1 MIGLHGWT
9 AVFGVFFLG
18 LLFALTYIATQRT
31 KGLRDFIVAPTSY
44 GPIWVGLAVG
54 ATACSA
60 AATLGNPGFVYSYGW
75 SGMWYGYGYGLMV
88 IAWAV
93 SAYQLNRFSRDLEAN
108 SLPDFFGKR
117 FQSPFLRTFSAL
129 VTLFLAFYIAGQFA
143 GASLA
148 ITEMTPLTY
157 RSGILIGAAII
168 VAYVM
173 IGGAHAEIL
182 NSAIQGAFMLILG
195 VIVIFAGFVA
205 VGGIGD
211 MNVAVAAQDASL
223 GASSLFGDPHFS
235 AFNGPAIFLAL
246 GLFALTP
253 QLSRLWMALDEEKNV
268 KWALVVALIFMTVMY
283 GMMLV
288 GGLAGRAVAP
298 NLETPDVATLVLVS
312 DVVPDVVYAFAGVS
326 IFAAIMS
333 TTAGLF
339 LTCAIAVSNDL
350 YKDTIVPML
359 EWDIDESRLN
369 RQTNLGTRL
378 MILVMAVVALAIAFN
393 PPEFLTGLMWVGIG
407 AFAAA
412 FVPILLWGSIW
423 DGVTPIAAKVA
434 AVVGFSIH
442 VVGYFGLGQTLGMT
456 LWTVPWRGSGLGII
470 VSFLLVLVLSL
481 VTSQTLD
488 RSFLNEIFYRER
500 SDVDRSIADRP
511 EPGEVSDD

>member
-1 MIGLHGWT
+1 MIGLQGWT
-9 AVFGVFFLG
+9 VIFGVFFLG
-18 LLFALTYIATQRT
+18 ILFVLTYIATQRT
-31 KGLRDFIVAPTSY
+31 DGLRDFIVAPTSY
-44 GPIWVGLAVG
+44 GPVWVGLAVG

-60 AATLGNPGFVYSYGW
+60 AATLGNPGLVYSYGW

-117 FQSPFLRTFSAL
+117 FQSPFLRAFSAI

-157 RSGILIGAAII
+157 RTGILIGAAII
-168 VAYVM
+168 VAYVL

-195 VIVIFAGFVA
+195 VVVVVSAFAA

-211 MNVAVAAQDASL
+211 MNAAVVAQDASL
-223 GASSLFGDPHFS
+223 GANLLFGAPHFS
-235 AFNGPAIFLAL
+235 MFNGPAIFLAL

-268 KWALVVALIFMTVMY
+268 KWTLLFALVFMTVMY
-283 GMMLV
+283 GLMLF
-288 GGLAGRAVAP
+288 GGLAGRAIAP

-312 DVVPDVVYAFAGVS
+312 DVMPDVIYAFVGVA

-350 YKDTIVPML
+350 YKHTLVPL
-359 EWDIDESRLN
+359 FGWDIDESTLD
-369 RQTNLGTRL
+369 RQTSLGTRA
-378 MILVMAVVALAIAFN
+378 MIIVMAIVALAIAFN
-393 PPEFLTGLMWVGIG
+393 PPSFLTGLMWVGIG

-423 DGVTPIAAKVA
+423 DGVTPTAAKIS
-434 AVVGFSIH
+434 AVVGFLIH
-442 VVGYFGLGQTLGMT
+442 TVGYFGLGQTLGMT

-470 VSFLLVLVLSL
+470 VSFVLCPLLSL
-481 VTSQTLD
+481 VTNQTLD
-488 RSFLNEIFYRER
+488 KSFLNEIFYREQ
-500 SDVDRSIADRP
+500 SGVDSPVADRP
-511 EPGEVSDD
+511 ESGEATDD

>member
-1 MIGLHGWT
+1 MYGWT
-9 AVFGVFFLG
+9 AVFGILFLG
-18 LLFALTYIATQRT
+18 LLFVLTYVATKRT

-44 GPIWVGLAVG
+44 GPVWIGLAVG

-60 AATLGNPGFVYSYGW
+60 AATLGNPGLVYSYGW

-117 FQSPFLRTFSAL
+117 FQSPFLRAFSAI

-157 RSGILIGAAII
+157 TTGILIGAAII

-195 VIVIFAGFVA
+195 VIVIVSGFVA

-211 MNVAVAAQDASL
+211 MNAAVAAQDASL
-223 GASSLFGDPHFS
+223 GASSMFGEPHFS

-253 QLSRLWMALDEEKNV
+253 QLSRLWMALDDEKNV
-268 KWALVVALIFMTVMY
+268 KWTLLVALLFMTVMY
-283 GMMLV
+283 GLMLV

-298 NLETPDVATLVLVS
+298 NLETADIATLVLVS
-312 DVVPDVVYAFAGVS
+312 QVVPDAVYAFVGVA

-350 YKDTIVPML
+350 YKDTLVPLL
-359 EWDIDESRLN
+359 EWNIDEATLD

-378 MILVMAVVALAIAFN
+378 MILVMAVVALIIAFN
-393 PPEFLTGLMWVGIG
+393 PPNFLTGLMWVGIG

-423 DGVTPIAAKVA
+423 DGVTPTAAKVS

-442 VVGYFGLGQTLGMT
+442 TIGYFGLGQTLGLT

-470 VSFLLVLVLSL
+470 VSFVLVPLLSF

-488 RSFLNEIFYRER
+488 RSFLNEIFYQER
-500 SDVDRSIADRP
+500 LNVDGSVANRP
-511 EPGEVSDD
+511 EPDEVSDD

>member
-1 MIGLHGWT
+1 MSLYGWT
-9 AVFGVFFLG
+9 ALFGVFFLG
-18 LLFALTYIATQRT
+18 LLFVLTYIATKRT
-31 KGLRDFIVAPTSY
+31 EGLRDFLVAPTSY
-44 GPIWVGLAVG
+44 GPVWVGLAVG

-60 AATLGNPGFVYSYGW
+60 AATLGNPGLVYSYGW

-93 SAYQLNRFSRDLEAN
+93 SAYQLNRFSRDLGAN

-117 FQSPFLRTFSAL
+117 FQSPFLRAFSAI

-157 RSGILIGAAII
+157 TNGILIGAGII
-168 VAYVM
+168 VLYVM

-195 VIVIFAGFVA
+195 VIVIAAGFMS
-205 VGGIGD
+205 VGGIGE
-211 MNVAVAAQDASL
+211 MNAAVVAQNPSL
-223 GASSLFGDPHFS
+223 GANSMFGAPHFS
-235 AFNGPAIFLAL
+235 TFNGPAIFLAL

-253 QLSRLWMALDEEKNV
+253 QLSRLWMALDDEKNV
-268 KWALVVALIFMTVMY
+268 KWTLLVSLIFMTVMY
-283 GMMLV
+283 GLMLV

-298 NLETPDVATLVLVS
+298 GLETPDVATLILVS
-312 DVVPDVVYAFAGVS
+312 NAMPDVVYAFVGVA

-350 YKDTIVPML
+350 YKDTLVPL
-359 EWDIDESRLN
+359 LGWNVDDSTLD
-369 RQTNLGTRL
+369 RQTNIGTRL
-378 MILVMAVVALAIAFN
+378 MILIMAIVALIIAFN
-393 PPEFLTGLMWVGIG
+393 PPNFLTGLMWIGIG

-423 DGVTPIAAKVA
+423 DGVTPTAAKVSA
-434 AVVGFSIH
+434 IVGFSIH
-442 VVGYFGLGQTLGMT
+442 TIGYFGLGQTLGMT
-456 LWTVPWRGSGLGII
+456 LWTVPWRGSALGIV
-470 VSFLLVLVLSL
+470 VSFVLCPLLSL
-481 VTSQTLD
+481 ATTQTLD
-488 RSFLNEIFYRER
+488 ESFLDDIFYRKR
-500 SDVDRSIADRP
+500 SSVSREITDRP
-511 EPGEVSDD
+511 EAGEVSDD

>member
-1 MIGLHGWT
+1 MIGLYGWT
-9 AVFGVFFLG
+9 VVFGVLFCG
-18 LLFALTYIATQRT
+18 LLFVLTYIATQRT
-31 KGLRDFIVAPTSY
+31 GDLRDYIVAPQSY
-44 GPIWVGLAVG
+44 GPVWVGLAVG

-60 AATLGNPGFVYSYGW
+60 AATLGNPGFVYEYGW

-117 FQSPFLRTFSAL
+117 FQSQFMRAFSAI

-148 ITEMTPLTY
+148 ITQLTPITY
-157 RSGILIGAAII
+157 TTGVLIGAAII
-168 VAYVM
+168 VAYVV

-182 NSAIQGAFMLILG
+182 NSAVQGAFMMILG
-195 VIVIFAGFVA
+195 VIVIASAFLA
-205 VGGIGD
+205 VGSIGD
-211 MNVAVAAQDASL
+211 MNAAVVAQDPAL
-223 GASSLFGDPHFS
+223 GADSVFGSPHFS
-235 AFNGPAIFLAL
+235 PFNGPAIFISL

-268 KWALVVALIFMTVMY
+268 KYSLLVALVFMTVMY
-283 GMMLV
+283 VMMLV

-298 NLETPDVATLVLVS
+298 NLETPDVATLVIVS
-312 DVVPDVVYAFAGVS
+312 EVMPDIVLAFAGIS

-350 YKDTIVPML
+350 YKDTIVPVFELNVEEQAL
-359 EWDIDESRLN
+359 ER
-369 RQTNLGTRL
+369 RTNLWTRV
-378 MILVMAVVALAIAFN
+378 MILVLAVIALGIAFN
-393 PPEFLTGLMWVGIG
+393 PPAFLTGLMWIGIG

-423 DGVTPIAAKVA
+423 DGVTPTAAKVS
-434 AVVGFSIH
+434 AVVAFLIH

-456 LWTVPWRGSGLGII
+456 LWTVPWRGAGLGIL
-470 VSFLLVLVLSL
+470 VSAILCPLLSL
-481 VTSQTLD
+481 ATPQTLD
-488 RSFLNEIFYRER
+488 RDFLDKIFYREYSGDKDVPR
-500 SDVDRSIADRP
+500 SP
-511 EPGEVSDD
+511 EGGETTDD

>member
-1 MIGLHGWT
+1 MIGLYGWT
-9 AVFGVFFLG
+9 AVFGVLFLG
-18 LLFALTYIATQRT
+18 LLFVLTYIATQRT
-31 KGLRDFIVAPTSY
+31 DGLRDFIVAPTSY
-44 GPIWVGLAVG
+44 GPVWVGLAVG

-60 AATLGNPGFVYSYGW
+60 AATLGNPGLVYSYGW

-93 SAYQLNRFSRDLEAN
+93 SAYQLNRFSRDLNAN

-117 FQSPFLRTFSAL
+117 FQSPFLRAFSAI

-157 RSGILIGAAII
+157 TSGVLIGAAII

-195 VIVIFAGFVA
+195 VIVIAAGFIA

-211 MNVAVAAQDASL
+211 MNAAVVAQDASL
-223 GASSLFGDPHFS
+223 GASSVFGIPHFS
-235 AFNGPAIFLAL
+235 MFNGPAIFLAL

-268 KWALVVALIFMTVMY
+268 KWTLLVALIFMTVMY
-283 GMMLV
+283 GMMIV

-298 NLETPDVATLVLVS
+298 NLETPDVAPLILVS
-312 DVVPDVVYAFAGVS
+312 SVVPDVVYAFVGVA

-350 YKDTIVPML
+350 YKDTLVPLL
-359 EWDIDESRLN
+359 EWDIDDDTLD
-369 RQTNLGTRL
+369 RQTTIGTRL
-378 MILVMAVVALAIAFN
+378 MILVMAVVALTIAFN
-393 PPEFLTGLMWVGIG
+393 PPDFLTGLMWIGIG

-423 DGVTPIAAKVA
+423 DGVTPTAAKVSA
-434 AVVGFSIH
+434 IVGFSLH
-442 VVGYFGLGQTLGMT
+442 TVGYFGLGQTLGMT
-456 LWTVPWRGSGLGII
+456 LWTVPWRGAGLGII
-470 VSFLLVLVLSL
+470 VSFVLCPVLSL
-481 VTSQTLD
+481 VTTQTLD
-488 RSFLNEIFYRER
+488 KSFLNDIFYRER
-500 SDVDRSIADRP
+500 SDIDRAVADRP
-511 EPGEVSDD
+511 ESGEVSDD

>member
-1 MIGLHGWT
+1 MISLNGWT
-9 AVFGVFFLG
+9 AIFGILFLG
-18 LLFALTYIATQRT
+18 LLFVLTYIATQRT
-31 KGLRDFIVAPTSY
+31 DGLRDFIVAPTSY
-44 GPIWVGLAVG
+44 GPVWVGLAVG

-60 AATLGNPGFVYSYGW
+60 AATLGNPGLVYSYGW

-93 SAYQLNRFSRDLEAN
+93 SAYQLNRFSRDLGAN

-117 FQSPFLRTFSAL
+117 FQSPFLRAFSAI

-148 ITEMTPLTY
+148 ITEMTPLSYT
-157 RSGILIGAAII
+157 SGVLIGAAII

-195 VIVIFAGFVA
+195 VIVIAAGFIA

-211 MNVAVAAQDASL
+211 MNAAVVAQDASL
-223 GASSLFGDPHFS
+223 GANSVFGAPHFT

-268 KWALVVALIFMTVMY
+268 KWALFVSLIFMTVMY
-283 GMMLV
+283 GLMLV

-298 NLETPDVATLVLVS
+298 NLETPDVATLVLVAE
-312 DVVPDVVYAFAGVS
+312 VVPDFVYAFVGVA

-350 YKDTIVPML
+350 YKDTLVPL
-359 EWDIDESRLN
+359 FEWNLDDDTLN
-369 RQTNLGTRL
+369 RQTTLGTRL
-378 MILVMAVVALAIAFN
+378 MILVMAVIALAIAFN
-393 PPEFLTGLMWVGIG
+393 PPDFLTGLMWVGIG

-423 DGVTPIAAKVA
+423 DGVTPIAAKVS

-442 VVGYFGLGQTLGMT
+442 IIGYFVLGQTFGMI

-470 VSFLLVLVLSL
+470 VSLILCPLLSL
-481 VTSQTLD
+481 ASTQTLD
-488 RSFLNEIFYRER
+488 ENFLNDIFYRER
-500 SDVDRSIADRP
+500 SRADRAVTDRS